1 MSLKRTTIIFVSAAA
16 LAAWFAAAMTPARP
30 PVPRLTST
38 SEPIDTTG
46 AALASEIAR
55 LRERL
60 RPEPA
65 PRGPIRN
72 PFRFRTA
79 PGPSAPTPAVDLPV
93 APILENEVLRPSL
106 RLAGIAED
114 PAPEGTVR
122 TAVISGGGQ
131 LFLAKQGDTVA
142 DRGITYRVEQIFE
155 ESVELTDLRD
165 GAMLRLTL
173 K

>member
-30 PVPRLTST
+30 PLPRLTST
-38 SEPIDTTG
+38 SEPIDATG

-65 PRGPIRN
+65 PRAPIRN

-79 PGPSAPTPAVDLPV
+79 PGPAAFAPAVDLPV
-93 APILENEVLRPSL
+93 VPLSEPDVLRSNL
-106 RLAGIAED
+106 TLAGIAED
-114 PAPEGTVR
+114 PGPEGTVR
-122 TAVISGGGQ
+122 TAIISGSGQ
-131 LFLAKQGDTVA
+131 LFLAKQGDAVA

-155 ESVELTDLRD
+155 ESVELTDLNG
-165 GAMLRLTL
+165 GATFRLTL